1 MQDYVKK
8 KKNKIRTFQI
18 FKKQNKTKL
27 FFISEIKKREEKAA

>member
-8 KKNKIRTFQI
+8 KKNKIKTFQI
-18 FKKQNKTKL
+18 LKKKKL